1 MIGINGCRTCT
12 MYFGEQRWQYMYVG
26 DNRGSSCMLG
36 SNVDTHLCWK
46 INGGRKCASSI
57 DGRHTF
63 MFENN

>member
-1 MIGINGCRTCT
+1 
-12 MYFGEQRWQYMYVG
+12 MYVG
-26 DNRGSSCMLG
+26 DNRESTCMFG

-63 MFENN
+63 MFEIKGGHTCSCM